1 MALILY
7 IDTSTRNCSV
17 ALCDDEKLLSIKE
30 ELDTQ
35 SHAKLLHPFIELV
48 LQDAKKEMKDLDAV
62 VVAGG
67 PGSYTGLR
75 IGMSCAKGICFAL
88 DLPFISVD
96 TLEALAGEMIE
107 NNFDEEGVYIASLD
121 SRKGEIYYCIVNS
134 QGTILEASQAAVVNE
149 IDWKKYKGKPIYL
162 AGNTQEKLEKMKLDL
177 DITAIAVE
185 YSAKLY
191 IKKGF
196 NKFTLK
202 HLDNLTYM
210 EPNYL
215 KPFQ

>member
-1 MALILY
+1 MDLILY

-17 ALCDDEKLLSIKE
+17 ALCEDDKLLSLQE
-30 ELDTQ
+30 EFDTQ
-35 SHAKLLHPFIELV
+35 SHAKLLHPFIDQV
-48 LQDAKKEMKDLDAV
+48 MRDAKKQMKDLDAL

-75 IGMSCAKGICFAL
+75 IGMSCAKGICYAL
-88 DLPFISVD
+88 DLPFIVVD
-96 TLEALAGEMIE
+96 TLEALAGEMITSIH
-107 NNFDEEGVYIASLD
+107 DEEGVYIATLD
-121 SRKGEIYYCIVNS
+121 SRKGEIYYCVVNG
-134 QGTILEASQAAVVNE
+134 QGTILEASQPAVVSE
-149 IDWKKYKGKPIYL
+149 IDWSRYKGKTIYK
-162 AGNTQEKLEKMKLDL
+162 AGNTREKLEKLEL
-177 DITAIAVE
+177 ELNINDILVK
-185 YSAKLY
+185 YSAKNY

-196 NKFTLK
+196 NKFKLK